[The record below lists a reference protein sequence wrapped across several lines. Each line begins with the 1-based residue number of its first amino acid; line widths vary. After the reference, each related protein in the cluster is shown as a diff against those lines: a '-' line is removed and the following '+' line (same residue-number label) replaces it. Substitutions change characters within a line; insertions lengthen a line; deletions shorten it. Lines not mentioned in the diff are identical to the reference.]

1 LKFFSFNEYKYLIFA
16 SPPTSAKPDRQ
27 QKMYDT
33 NNSSRQTSS
42 NVSERR
48 IPQHV
53 QFAQEPKLFS
63 ARNGSAGSDRSDNQM
78 YYEMNEADYYNH
90 IENYDD
96 EIGVGTS
103 VGGVTGTGGLLLD
116 GNFNENESH
125 EEFMRA
131 VLEWRNGGNNS
142 STQEKPVIN
151 KNSAK
156 SKKIPKKN
164 VDVGTDNTEEQRKSS
179 FDMQQNIELQIN
191 FNHSLSYAERL
202 LLKKYRRTDV
212 EDFFNINT
220 QMNSVDDSNINPN
233 SSVKMSRD
241 KTILGQQHIDFNQL
255 MKILQVDGEPIQE
268 IENLEEEYKKRLN
281 EPVRE
286 SLLNKINDDKMMI
299 QFEVNISS

>member
-1 LKFFSFNEYKYLIFA
+1 
-16 SPPTSAKPDRQ
+16 
-27 QKMYDT
+27 MYDT

-48 IPQHV
+48 MQQHV
-53 QFAQEPKLFS
+53 QFVQEPKLFS
-63 ARNGSAGSDRSDNQM
+63 ARNGSAGSDKSDNQM
-78 YYEMNEADYYNH
+78 YYEMNEADYYNQ

-96 EIGVGTS
+96 EVGVGTS
-103 VGGVTGTGGLLLD
+103 VGAGGTGSGGGLLLD

-125 EEFMRA
+125 EEFMQA
-131 VLEWRNGGNNS
+131 VLEWRNGGNKS
-142 STQEKPVIN
+142 AQEKPAIN
-151 KNSAK
+151 RNSAK
-156 SKKIPKKN
+156 SQQPKKISKKN

-202 LLKKYRRTDV
+202 LLKKYRRSDV
-212 EDFFNINT
+212 EEFFNVNT
-220 QMNSVDDSNINPN
+220 QMNTIDDISINPS

-241 KTILGQQHIDFNQL
+241 KTMLGQQHIDFNQL
-255 MKILQVDGEPIQE
+255 MKVLQVDGEPVKV

-286 SLLNKINDDKMMI
+286 SLLFKTNEDKIPI
-299 QFEVNISS
+299 QFEVNFNH